1 MASPAPDKASVDQA
15 RALVEATTFDIFNE
29 HDQPKRRLLMD
40 KYWASNLTCYSPFG
54 VATGYD
60 ALDKVWDSISE
71 LDEHYFDDD
80 GQCIACRRA
89 IEYRRRSKRIAAGD
103 QKEHAIS
110 NRN

>member
-60 ALDKVWDSISE
+60 ALDKVWDGT
-71 LDEHYFDDD
+71 YFVPSLVVRPM
-80 GQCIACRRA
+80 QPQRFTPCVTIY
-89 IEYRRRSKRIAAGD
+89 I
-103 QKEHAIS
+103 
-110 NRN
+110 